1 MARMS
6 TEAEL
11 ARVYREQF
19 GRIVATLI
27 RVLGD
32 FSLAEE
38 IANEAFLAALEQWRN
53 EGAPENPAGWLVST
67 ARHKAV
73 DHVRHRAMKER
84 KLKALALEAAIE
96 ESFSDEREELGLE
109 DDRLRL
115 MFTCCHPALALDA
128 QVALT
133 LRTIGGLATEE
144 IARAFLVEPTAMA
157 QRLVRAKSKIRQAGI
172 PYRVPPSELLPER
185 TEALLAVVYLI
196 FTEGYAATAGEILIR
211 RDLCAEAIR
220 LGRLL
225 ARLLPAEPEANG
237 LAALLLL
244 QDSRKV
250 ARISET
256 GDIVLLAEQ
265 DRTQWDASEIEE
277 GLLRVEAA
285 LRQARGRPGPYA
297 LQATIAACH
306 ARARSAADTDWAQ
319 IVALYDILLRI
330 HPTAVVE
337 LNRAAAVAMAFGPER
352 GLATLQAIEQG
363 GDLAQHHLLHSAF
376 ADMYRRLDRRAE
388 ARARYE
394 RALGLAQAAPERRF
408 LERRIAEMKSR
419 AS

>member
-1 MARMS
+1 MT

-38 IANEAFLAALEQWRN
+38 IVNEAFVAALEQWRA
-53 EGAPENPAGWLVST
+53 EGPPENPAGWLVST

-84 KLKALALEAAIE
+84 KLKALALEAAVE
-96 ESFSDEREELGLE
+96 ESFADEREELGVE

-115 MFTCCHPALALDA
+115 MFTCCHPALALEA

-133 LRTIGGLATEE
+133 LRTIGGLSTEE
-144 IARAFLVEPTAMA
+144 IARAFLVEPTTMA
-157 QRLVRAKSKIRQAGI
+157 QRLVRAKAKIRQAGI
-172 PYRVPPSELLPER
+172 PYRVPPGELLPER

-196 FTEGYAATAGEILIR
+196 FTEGYAATAGEVLIR
-211 RDLCAEAIR
+211 HDLCAEAIR

-225 ARLLPAEPEANG
+225 ARLLPNAPEANG

-244 QDSRKV
+244 QDSRKS
-250 ARISET
+250 ARLSAT
-256 GDIVLLAEQ
+256 GDLVLLDEQ
-265 DRTQWDASEIEE
+265 DRTQWDAAEIEE
-277 GLLRVEAA
+277 GLVRVEAA
-285 LRQARGRPGPYA
+285 LRNSRGNPGPYA
-297 LQATIAACH
+297 LQATIAAGH
-306 ARARSAADTDWAQ
+306 ARARTAADTDWRQ
-319 IVALYDILLRI
+319 IVALYGLLLRI
-330 HPTAVVE
+330 HPTRVVE
-337 LNRAAAVAMAFGPER
+337 LNRAAAIAMVDGPER
-352 GLATLQAIEQG
+352 GLSTLTAIEQA
-363 GDLAQHHLLHSAF
+363 GDLGQHHLLHAAF
-376 ADMYRRLDRRAE
+376 ADMYRRLDRPGE

-394 RALGLAQAAPERRF
+394 RAFALAQAEPERRF
-408 LERRIAEMKSR
+408 LLRRIAEMTALS
-419 AS
+419 S

>member
-1 MARMS
+1 MARMT

-38 IANEAFLAALEQWRN
+38 IANEAFLAALEQWRTD
-53 EGAPENPAGWLVST
+53 GPPENPAGWLVST

-84 KLKALALEAAIE
+84 KLKALALEAAVE
-96 ESFSDEREELGLE
+96 ESFSDEREELGVE

-133 LRTIGGLATEE
+133 LRTIGGLSTEE
-144 IARAFLVEPTAMA
+144 IARAFLVEPTTMA
-157 QRLVRAKSKIRQAGI
+157 QRLVRAKSKIKQAGI

-185 TEALLAVVYLI
+185 TEALFAVVYLI
-196 FTEGYAATAGEILIR
+196 FTEGYAATAGEVLIR

-225 ARLLPAEPEANG
+225 ARLLPAASEANG

-244 QDSRKV
+244 QDSRKS
-250 ARISET
+250 ARISSS
-256 GDIVLLAEQ
+256 GDVVLLDEQ
-265 DRTQWDASEIEE
+265 DRSQWDAAEIEE
-277 GLLRVEAA
+277 GLARVEVA
-285 LRQARGRPGPYA
+285 LRQARGQPGPYA

-306 ARARSAADTDWAQ
+306 ARAKTPQETDWVQ
-319 IVALYDILLRI
+319 IVALYDILLRV
-330 HPTAVVE
+330 HPTRVVE

-352 GLATLQAIEQG
+352 GLETLNGIEEA

-376 ADMYRRLDRRAE
+376 ADMYRRLDKPGE

-394 RALGLAQAAPERRF
+394 RALSLAQAEPERRF
-408 LERRIAEMKSR
+408 LQRRIAEMKAL

>member
-1 MARMS
+1 MT

-38 IANEAFLAALEQWRN
+38 IVNEAFVAALEQWRT
-53 EGAPENPAGWLVST
+53 EGPPENPAGWLVST

-73 DHVRHRAMKER
+73 DHVRHRVMKER
-84 KLKALALEAAIE
+84 KLKALALEAAVE
-96 ESFSDEREELGLE
+96 ESFADEREGLGVE

-133 LRTIGGLATEE
+133 LRTIGGLSTEE
-144 IARAFLVEPTAMA
+144 IARAFLVESTTMA
-157 QRLVRAKSKIRQAGI
+157 QRLVRAKAKIRQAGI

-196 FTEGYAATAGEILIR
+196 FTEGYAATAGEVLIR
-211 RDLCAEAIR
+211 HDLCAEAIR

-225 ARLLPAEPEANG
+225 ARLLPNEPEANG
-237 LAALLLL
+237 LVALLLL
-244 QDSRKV
+244 QDSRKS
-250 ARISET
+250 ARLSAT
-256 GDIVLLAEQ
+256 GDLVLLDEQ
-265 DRTQWDASEIEE
+265 DRTRWDAAEIEE
-277 GLLRVEAA
+277 GLVRVETA
-285 LRQARGRPGPYA
+285 LRNSQGRPGPYA

-306 ARARSAADTDWAQ
+306 ARARTPADTDWRQ
-319 IVALYDILLRI
+319 IVALYGLLLRI
-330 HPTAVVE
+330 HPTRVVE
-337 LNRAAAVAMAFGPER
+337 LNRAAAIAMVDGPER
-352 GLATLQAIEQG
+352 GLAELGAIEEA
-363 GDLAQHHLLHSAF
+363 GDLGQHHLLHAAF
-376 ADMYRRLDRRAE
+376 ADMYRRLDRPGE
-388 ARARYE
+388 ACARYE
-394 RALGLAQAAPERRF
+394 RAFALAQAEPERRF
-408 LERRIAEMKSR
+408 LLRRIEEMKAVS
-419 AS
+419 S

>member
-1 MARMS
+1 MT

-32 FSLAEE
+32 FALAEE
-38 IANEAFLAALEQWRN
+38 IVNEAFIAALEQWRRD
-53 EGAPENPAGWLVST
+53 GAPDNPTGWLVQT

-84 KLKALALEAAIE
+84 KLKTIALEAAVE
-96 ESFSDEREELGLE
+96 QSFTDEREEVGVE

-133 LRTIGGLATEE
+133 LRTIGGLTTEE
-144 IARAFLVEPTAMA
+144 IARAFLIESTTMA
-157 QRLVRAKSKIRQAGI
+157 QRLVRAKAKIRQAGI
-172 PYRVPPSELLPER
+172 PFRVPPSELLPER

-196 FTEGYAATAGEILIR
+196 FTEGYAATAGEVLIR

-225 ARLLPAEPEANG
+225 ARLLPSEPEANG
-237 LAALLLL
+237 LTALLLL
-244 QDSRKV
+244 QDSRKN
-250 ARISET
+250 ARLSQG
-256 GDIVLLAEQ
+256 GDLVLLSEQ
-265 DRTQWDASEIEE
+265 DRSLWDATEIEE
-277 GLLRVEAA
+277 GLARTEAA
-285 LRQARGRPGPYA
+285 LRASAGQPGPYA

-306 ARARSAADTDWAQ
+306 ARAATPAATDWPQ
-319 IVALYDILLRI
+319 IVALYDLLLRI
-330 HPTAVVE
+330 HPTRVVE
-337 LNRAAAVAMAFGPER
+337 LNRAAAVAMAFGPAR
-352 GLATLQAIEQG
+352 GLETLSAIEAS
-363 GDLAQHHLLHSAF
+363 GDLAQHHLLHAAF
-376 ADMYRRLDRRAE
+376 ADMYRRLQRFAE
-388 ARARYE
+388 AIARYE
-394 RALGLAQAAPERRF
+394 RALELAQAEPERRF
-408 LERRIAEMKSR
+408 LARRIAEMKQHS
-419 AS
+419 S

>member
-1 MARMS
+1 MT

-38 IANEAFLAALEQWRN
+38 IANDAFLAALEQWRA
-53 EGAPENPAGWLVST
+53 EGAPANPAGWLVST

-96 ESFSDEREELGLE
+96 ESFSDEREGLGVE

-133 LRTIGGLATEE
+133 LRTIGGLTTEE
-144 IARAFLVEPTAMA
+144 IARAFLVEPTTMA

-185 TEALLAVVYLI
+185 MEALLAVVYLI
-196 FTEGYAATAGEILIR
+196 FSEGYAATAGEVLIR

-225 ARLLPAEPEANG
+225 ARLLPSEPEANG
-237 LAALLLL
+237 LVALLLL
-244 QDSRKV
+244 QDSRKS
-250 ARISET
+250 ARISDG
-256 GDIVLLAEQ
+256 GDIVLLDEQ
-265 DRTQWDASEIEE
+265 DRSRWDRAEIEE
-277 GLLRVEAA
+277 GLERVEVT
-285 LRQARGRPGPYA
+285 LRHARGRPGPYA
-297 LQATIAACH
+297 IQATIAACH
-306 ARARSAADTDWAQ
+306 ARAGTPAETDWAQ
-319 IVALYDILLRI
+319 IVALYDVLLRV
-330 HPTAVVE
+330 HPTRVVE
-337 LNRAAAVAMAFGPER
+337 LNRAAAVAMAFGPEE
-352 GLATLQAIEQG
+352 GLSVLRSIEAS
-363 GDLAQHHLLHSAF
+363 GDLDHHHLLHAAF
-376 ADMYRRLDRRAE
+376 ADMYRRLGRMAE
-388 ARARYE
+388 ARTRYE
-394 RALGLAQAAPERRF
+394 RALTLAQAEPERRF
-408 LERRIAEMKSR
+408 LERRLGETKAVN
-419 AS
+419 